1 MTPDELTAEL
11 AEGRI
16 RPAYLLAGPE
26 PLLRDDA
33 RAALT
38 TAVLAGADA
47 TFNLDR
53 LEGASATPGALEDA
67 VRALPTL
74 SPRRLV
80 LLREPEGGRRRTDAL
95 LESLAQLV
103 PELPDPP
110 ETVLVVLAEKADKRA
125 RWVKAFGDPAVRIDC
140 EAPGGRALP
149 AFVRAEAKRQ
159 GVGLGRGAAE
169 ALAERVGPQL
179 LLLRR
184 ELEKAALLAGPGHKV
199 EVAHVTEAVGV
210 SVEEPVWDLTDAI
223 GTGRVVDA
231 LAVLG
236 RLQANGAPAPVLLG
250 VLASHFR
257 KLARVRA
264 GGRVG
269 GHPFAVRKL
278 EEQAGRYS
286 LPGLRACLRSI
297 HDTDEVLKGRGD
309 LPADLAL
316 ERLVLHL
323 VG

>member
-1 MTPDELTAEL
+1 MTPDELAAEL

-38 TAVLAGADA
+38 AAVLADGDPS
-47 TFNLDR
+47 FNLDR
-53 LEGASATPGALEDA
+53 LDGASATAGALEDA
-67 VRALPTL
+67 VRALPTFAA
-74 SPRRLV
+74 RRLV
-80 LLREPEGGRRRTDAL
+80 LLREPEGGRRKADAL
-95 LESLAQLV
+95 LETLARV
-103 PELPDPP
+103 VGELPDPA
-110 ETVLVVLAEKADKRA
+110 ETVLVVMAAKADKRA
-125 RWVKAFGDPAVRIDC
+125 RWVKAFAEPAVRVEC
-140 EAPGGRALP
+140 EAPKGRALP

-159 GVGLGRGAAE
+159 GVSLARGVAE

-184 ELEKAALLAGPGHKV
+184 ELEKAALVAGPGQKL

-210 SVEEPVWDLTDAI
+210 SAEEPIWDLTDAI
-223 GTGRVVDA
+223 GTGRVADA

-236 RLQANGAPAPVLLG
+236 RLEAGGAPAPVLLG
-250 VLASHFR
+250 TLASHFR

-264 GGRVG
+264 GGKVA

-286 LPGLRACLRSI
+286 LPGLRSCLRSI

-309 LPADLAL
+309 LPSDLAL
-316 ERLVLHL
+316 ERLVIHL
-323 VG
+323 AG

>member
-1 MTPDELTAEL
+1 VTPAELEVEL
-11 AEGRI
+11 AEGRV

-33 RAALT
+33 REALLST
-38 TAVLAGADA
+38 VLGDADRN
-47 TFNLDR
+47 FNFDR
-53 LEGASATPGALEDA
+53 LEGGSATAGGLEDA
-67 VRALPTL
+67 VRALPVFAA
-74 SPRRLV
+74 RRLV
-80 LLREPEGGRRRTDAL
+80 LLREPEGGRRRADAL
-95 LESLAQLV
+95 LEALARV
-103 PELPDPP
+103 VAELPDPP
-110 ETVLVVLAEKADKRA
+110 ETVLVVSAAKADKRA
-125 RWVKAFGDPAVRIDC
+125 RWVKAFSEPAARIDC
-140 EAPGGRALP
+140 EAPRGRALP
-149 AFVRAEAKRQ
+149 AFVRSEAKRQ
-159 GVGLGRGAAE
+159 GVSLGRGAAE

-184 ELEKAALLAGPGHKV
+184 ELEKAALVAGPGSKV
-199 EVAHVTEAVGV
+199 EAAHVAEVVGV

-223 GTGRVVDA
+223 GTGRVGDA

-236 RLQANGAPAPVLLG
+236 RLEAGGAPAPVLLG
-250 VLASHFR
+250 ALASHFR

-264 GGRVG
+264 GGKVG

-297 HDTDEVLKGRGD
+297 HDTDEILKGRGD

-323 VG
+323 AG